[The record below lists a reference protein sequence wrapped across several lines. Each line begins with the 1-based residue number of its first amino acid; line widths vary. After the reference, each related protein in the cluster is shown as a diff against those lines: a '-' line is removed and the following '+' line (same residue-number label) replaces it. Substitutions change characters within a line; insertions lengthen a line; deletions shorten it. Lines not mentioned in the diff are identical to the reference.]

1 MPDKLSLLV
10 HEVERLITAPYAPSL
25 QSLHDIIQN
34 DSNGLVNAWATH
46 KPCQIGALVNVLFD
60 GLSRSRFALPLLNA
74 FASVSAFSDALL
86 ERYPTVLD
94 QFLEKALESDETE
107 VCSFTLGNC

>member
-1 MPDKLSLLV
+1 VFDVLSIKDLDL
-10 HEVERLITAPYAPSL
+10 R
-25 QSLHDIIQN
+25 
-34 DSNGLVNAWATH
+34 
-46 KPCQIGALVNVLFD
+46 
-60 GLSRSRFALPLLNA
+60 PL
-74 FASVSAFSDALL
+74 ASVSAFSDALL